1 MNIGFLWTLVSVNH
15 ITQFMFPMQNNLKKR
30 WFFIQMDKKGVEL
43 PQSMVVTILILILF
57 LIVMFALYALW
68 RGQALQLIDRF
79 FELFGR

>member
-1 MNIGFLWTLVSVNH
+1 
-15 ITQFMFPMQNNLKKR
+15 
-30 WFFIQMDKKGVEL
+30 MDKKGVEL